1 MKKTILLAIL
11 ALFPLACA
19 LRADLP
25 ADYKGKPYEDEKYKD
40 GPQSIPGTVECAY
53 YDLGGMDVAYHAN
66 DPNPP
71 HGPSKKNY
79 GGNDLNLKA
88 DHHRPQSNEYYWTFR
103 KDDLMSTSYTK
114 DFVDFTSKNL
124 YQVKFNQ
131 LYLGWTANGNWANYT
146 VNVKKAGKY
155 KIVAVYSNRPNYIR
169 FSINNK
175 PAAVCKLPIDTGY
188 YHHWNRAEIG
198 EITFA
203 EAGLQLLTF
212 HFDAP
217 DMPDGRGGN
226 NFAYFEFFP
235 VDDARMANDDQLAPK
250 TAEES
255 AAEPVPTPAPEK
267 TDDKAGD
274 KAADK
279 TGDTQK

>member
-1 MKKTILLAIL
+1 MKKTILLATL
-11 ALFPLACA
+11 ALLPLACA

-40 GPQSIPGTVECAY
+40 GPQLIPGTVECAY
-53 YDLGGMDVAYHAN
+53 YDLGGEGVGYHSMFN
-66 DPNPP
+66 KTGKPDTIN
-71 HGPSKKNY
+71 HGA
-79 GGNDLNLKA
+79 GELNL
-88 DHHRPQSNEYYWTFR
+88 DENHHRPQSNAYYWTFR
-103 KDDLMSTSYTK
+103 KNDTISTSYTK
-114 DFVDFTSKNL
+114 DFVDFTTKNL
-124 YQVKFNQ
+124 YQPKFNQ
-131 LYLGWTANGNWANYT
+131 LYLGWTSNGNWTNYT
-146 VNVKKAGKY
+146 VKVKKAGKY
-155 KIVAVYSNRPNYIR
+155 KIFAVYSNRPNYVR

-212 HFDAP
+212 HYDAP

-235 VDDARMANDDQLAPK
+235 VDDARMANDDQAAAK

-255 AAEPVPTPAPEK
+255 AAEPVPTPTPEK
-267 TDDKAGD
+267 ADGKTGDKADDKA
-274 KAADK
+274 K
-279 TGDTQK
+279 

>member
-1 MKKTILLAIL
+1 MKNTL
-11 ALFPLACA
+11 PLAVAAVLLSVTC
-19 LRADLP
+19 LRAGVP
-25 ADYKGKPYEDEKYKD
+25 SDYKGKPFEDEKYKD

-53 YDLGGMDVAYHAN
+53 YDLGGQDVAYHAN
-66 DPNPP
+66 DPNDATI
-71 HGPSKKNY
+71 PSKKNY
-79 GGNDLNLKA
+79 GGNDLNLKEE
-88 DHHRPQSNEYYWTFR
+88 HHRPQSNEYYWTFR

-114 DFVDFTSKNL
+114 DFVDFTTKNL
-124 YQVKFNQ
+124 YQPKFNQ
-131 LYLGWTANGNWANYT
+131 LYIGWTANGNWANYT

-175 PAAVCKLPIDTGY
+175 PAAVCKLPLDTGY

-198 EITFA
+198 EITFD

-217 DMPDGRGGN
+217 AMPDKRGGN

-235 VDDARMANDDQLAPK
+235 EDDARMANDDQLAAK

-255 AAEPVPTPAPEK
+255 AAEPVPTPTPEKAADK
-267 TDDKAGD
+267 TDDKA
-274 KAADK
+274 K
-279 TGDTQK
+279 